1 MNHLDVRGLRFR
13 RGTFSL
19 EASLALGQG
28 ETGVILGPSG
38 CGKTTLL
45 RCVAGLERQEEGRIS
60 INGREIGNLEPER
73 RGIGFIFQDLAL
85 FDHMTGRENIGFG
98 LKLRKMPGAEASR
111 SIDELAGKL
120 QIGSLLDRRPFSM
133 SGGEKQRL
141 AFARAV
147 AVKPEIL
154 LMDEPLSSLDAPLRR
169 ELRTYLRTT
178 LSREGIT
185 ALHVT
190 HDVEEALELGDQLFL
205 MKAGR
210 ILARGSPQT
219 MYEDPPDA
227 WCVEF
232 LGLGALLP
240 ILRVKKRGE
249 GLLAET
255 PYGSYSCPLSSCRAD
270 GAALEGGNAFFYIPQ
285 GAAAPI
291 ARTATPAGL
300 AAAVDRAAVVDR
312 AAAPG
317 GQGYKP
323 LAVNVMEA
331 SVEGLVFQ
339 GNFRRLVLHPIRQP
353 QALSGRARFGAA
365 EGGQAE
371 GGATG
376 AGRAFDAFT
385 MELKIGLGYPVARG
399 ERLRLSIDGERCGI
413 LPLHAGI
420 SLK

>member
-1 MNHLDVRGLRFR
+1 MNHLDVKGLRFR

-60 INGREIGNLEPER
+60 INGREIGDLEPER

-190 HDVEEALELGDQLFL
+190 HDLEEALELGDQLFL

-240 ILRVKKRGE
+240 ILKADKRGE

-270 GAALEGGNAFFYIPQ
+270 VAALEGGSAFFYIPQ
-285 GAAAPI
+285 GAAAPV

-300 AAAVDRAAVVDR
+300 AATVDR

-317 GQGYKP
+317 DQGYKP

-331 SVEGLVFQ
+331 SVESLVFQ
-339 GNFRRLVLHPIRQP
+339 GNFRRLILHPLRQP
-353 QALSGRARFGAA
+353 QARP
-365 EGGQAE
+365 
-371 GGATG
+371 GGADG
-376 AGRAFDAFT
+376 VDDAFT
-385 MELKIGLGYPVARG
+385 MELRIAPGYPVARG